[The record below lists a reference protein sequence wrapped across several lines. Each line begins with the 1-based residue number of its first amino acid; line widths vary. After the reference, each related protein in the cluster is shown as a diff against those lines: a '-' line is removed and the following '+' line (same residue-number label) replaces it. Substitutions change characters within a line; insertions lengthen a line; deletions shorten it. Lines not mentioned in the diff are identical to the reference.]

1 MPQDS
6 FAQLKEFF
14 ARDVCQKATAPL
26 RDSVQ
31 ISVEV
36 EGEPPLILRKQGGRV
51 EVVQGTAEKPD
62 MTFHVGPQAPGVLL
76 ATTTNEVGEIG
87 VEILKLM
94 AHADPAYKIRA
105 KVHIGLFTLLSH
117 GYLSVL
123 PLGGATV
130 TKFLASKGFSSIG
143 KIKDGISRLRE

>member
-1 MPQDS
+1 MPGDNFSKLKS
-6 FAQLKEFF
+6 FFD
-14 ARDVCQKATAPL
+14 RGVCQRATAPL
-26 RDSVQ
+26 RDG
-31 ISVEV
+31 IELSVEV
-36 EGEPPLILRKQGGRV
+36 EGEEPMTLSKMSGKTTVLNRR
-51 EVVQGTAEKPD
+51 AEKPD
-62 MTFHVGPQAPGVLL
+62 MTFHVGPGAIDTLA
-76 ATTTNEVGEIG
+76 ATTTEDIGEIG

-94 AHADPAYKIRA
+94 AHESDDHKIRA

-143 KIKDGISRLRE
+143 KIKDGISRMKG